1 MILSKQVLCTET
13 VFSACL
19 AWRSPD
25 HHWQCNWRV
34 AWTSSRMYA
43 GKRRTLRATIV
54 KYSAIWQ
61 ETCQF
66 LSNATQFLHLF
77 FWKLPVIRTSKF
89 RKVVWQHTEGMVG
102 SIIRIL
108 LEIYFS
114 FQQFRILKIRWELTK
129 LSPWVWCITFLRHSV
144 YISLRDLAL
153 WYPSQVK
160 VSRRQLAPFTRHRAN
175 KLTNK
180 NNTWAR

>member
-89 RKVVWQHTEGMVG
+89 RKVVCGNT
-102 SIIRIL
+102 
-108 LEIYFS
+108 
-114 FQQFRILKIRWELTK
+114 LKAWWEVLYEFCWK
-129 LSPWVWCITFLRHSV
+129 FTFLSSSLEFWKSVENWQSYRHEFGV
-144 YISLRDLAL
+144 LLFWDTAYIYRCVTWLYDIPARLKFHDDS
-153 WYPSQVK
+153 W
-160 VSRRQLAPFTRHRAN
+160 HR
-175 KLTNK
+175 LLVIVQTN
-180 NNTWAR
+180 